1 MASVAFLAAATITPV
16 QADIVWTT
24 GAPGGTSGGALF
36 FDGSE
41 GGGPNSAN
49 GIEFLQTG
57 ISSEIQGGD
66 YTVSYWINA
75 SDVNAEQYAVGTTRQ
90 SLHLGLN
97 GGNAFQGHWG
107 ADSSGSSADI
117 VSNTWFH
124 QTFTYDAVTDT
135 QSIYVN
141 GTLVGMAVNSPPNRT
156 GEEITLG
163 ARSNTAGLG
172 GARDHLTDTSLD
184 DVAFF
189 NTVLSAT
196 DIAALAAGTT
206 DALALDANA
215 YYDFEDDQFGTTAA
229 VQAGAGVT
237 AFGNNLTAITAI
249 PEPSSLAIMLGLGVA
264 GLTRRKRS

>member
-1 MASVAFLAAATITPV
+1 MASVAFLAAATITTV

-41 GGGPNSAN
+41 GGGANSAN

-75 SDVNAEQYAVGTTRQ
+75 SNVAVQQYAVGTTRQ

-97 GGNAFQGHWG
+97 GGDAFQGHWG
-107 ADSSGSSADI
+107 ADSSGSSTDI

-124 QTFTYDAVTDT
+124 QTFTYDAATDT

-141 GTLVGMAVNSPPNRT
+141 GTLLGTAVNNPPNRT
-156 GEEITLG
+156 
-163 ARSNTAGLG
+163 
-172 GARDHLTDTSLD
+172 
-184 DVAFF
+184 V
-189 NTVLSAT
+189 
-196 DIAALAAGTT
+196 
-206 DALALDANA
+206 
-215 YYDFEDDQFGTTAA
+215 
-229 VQAGAGVT
+229 
-237 AFGNNLTAITAI
+237 
-249 PEPSSLAIMLGLGVA
+249 
-264 GLTRRKRS
+264 